1 LPSES
6 NQFRKQMFVENI
18 HIGSIISSKIVE
30 SGINRSELA
39 RRINKSRQ
47 NIDSIVKR
55 KSLDVD
61 LLISI
66 SKALSF
72 NFLDIYSPSFCKIS
86 SNLCLEDAGF
96 LSIQN
101 KFLLEKVQILENQ
114 VRDKQRIIE
123 LLGKDIL

>member
-1 LPSES
+1 
-6 NQFRKQMFVENI
+6 MFVENI

-114 VRDKQRIIE
+114 VRDKQPIIE